1 MSFGEQTYSAL
12 CLRAKALSRRLKPQ
26 EVIETL
32 QAEYDKA
39 VVAKMPRKE
48 RDKMFDA
55 LAEACRFQPPF
66 TKSAAGQIARAI
78 KEILE
83 VNPTV
88 TPEEMLR
95 RARIILKRFEG
106 KAGPMAVSSHWHTV
120 SNSARTNTAKTDP
133 YVEPPAGWREKAA
146 AKYPDAMN
154 WGNPHCFATMPWSEV
169 SISLR
174 PDILKLVYT

>member
-1 MSFGEQTYSAL
+1 MHFGQISYDAL
-12 CLRAKALSRRLKPQ
+12 CQRAKELKRRLEPK

-32 QAEYDKA
+32 QLEYEKA
-39 VVAKMPRKE
+39 LGAKIPRKE
-48 RDKMFDA
+48 RDRLFDA
-55 LAEACRFQPPF
+55 LAEACHFTPPF

-95 RARIILKRFEG
+95 RARIILKKFDGRG
-106 KAGPMAVSSHWHTV
+106 GPMAVAAHWHEV
-120 SNSARTNTAKTDP
+120 SSTPRTTAAKTDP
-133 YVEPPAGWREKAA
+133 YVEPPVVWRVMAA
-146 AKYPDAMN
+146 AKYPDAAN
-154 WGNPHCFATMPWSEV
+154 WGNPHDFATMPWSEV

-174 PDILKLVYT
+174 PDILKLVYA